1 MKIETQNQIKIIR
14 DAVEKHFN
22 VNLNQRSRVRKTTHA
37 RYIYYRLCKD
47 FTFSTLYE
55 IGNEVDRHHATVVEG
70 LKQFDNIKFI
80 NDRQYLNP
88 YHQIR
93 KELILKLHSY
103 KLEDS
108 YFTLKELIEQ
118 NNILKEKNRLLTERL
133 EKIL

>member
-1 MKIETQNQIKIIR
+1 MIIETQNQIKIIR

-22 VNLNQRSRVRKTTHA
+22 VNLNQPSRVRKTTHA
-37 RYIYYRLCKD
+37 RYIYFRLCKD

-88 YHQIR
+88 YHKLRNYLYDKLSIKESEDSYTTM
-93 KELILKLHSY
+93 KELIN
-103 KLEDS
+103 
-108 YFTLKELIEQ
+108 Q
-118 NNILKEKNRLLTERL
+118 NKILKEKCKLLEEEL
-133 EKIL
+133 EKNS